1 MKHGNQKLRKR
12 LVMFLSLAT
21 GAACGLLVAEPVG
34 VPEAPAEYRRPAGWK
49 PDRFSKS
56 LQQLADA
63 CSADMERRAEAE
75 MARIEDV
82 NRKGRWHATGS
93 SLDSH
98 RCPEWF
104 QDAKLGIF
112 VDWGLWSLA
121 AWCPFHTDRPFYPDW
136 YEDRMHYDPGEDGG
150 NEWGSR
156 SYHERN
162 WGGDFRRDD
171 FIPLFQA
178 RRFDA
183 AKLCRTFRA
192 AGARYVVPFL
202 KHHSG
207 FCLWDSSWTFRDSV
221 DRGPKRDI
229 AAEFVRAC
237 RDADL
242 KFGFYYSLSEW
253 EYPFLDRDG
262 KVAVGNAGL
271 WPHRPGDV
279 PCEDPETLC
288 SGKVAVRDYRRGYSV
303 PQAVEFID
311 RYDPDLLWYDGDWDA
326 PAEYFG
332 GYDISAYFYNR
343 NEGRK
348 DVAVND
354 RYGLVS
360 PTLRGTPVA
369 KLRDRW
375 LRARRG
381 DFFTDE
387 SGDTA
392 KDLDPAKHHP
402 WEECHGISFAY
413 GNHWQEN
420 ASSVMGEAEFIRYFA
435 DIVARGGNLLLLVN
449 LDGQGAIPK
458 LQEERLL
465 QIGAWLAANGEAI
478 YGTRVCAPYKTDDVD
493 YTQSKDG
500 RAVYAIV
507 KSPSAAVTL
516 RCAVPSSASVAELVS
531 GRELEIVREEDSV
544 RVRLPDDL
552 AKARMPFVLKIK

>member
-1 MKHGNQKLRKR
+1 MERSWSVLCLN
-12 LVMFLSLAT
+12 VFSVSL
-21 GAACGLLVAEPVG
+21 LLAEVPV
-34 VPEAPAEYRRPAGWK
+34 APAEYRRPADWR
-49 PDRFSKS
+49 PDRYPKT

-63 CSADMERRAEAE
+63 HAAEMERRAERE
-75 MARIEDV
+75 MSRVDGI
-82 NRKGRWHATGS
+82 NQRGRWHATGA
-93 SLDSH
+93 SLDRH

-136 YEDRMHYDPGEDGG
+136 YEDRMHYDPGENGA

-162 WGGDFRRDD
+162 WGRDFTRDD
-171 FIPLFQA
+171 FIPLFRA

-202 KHHSG
+202 KHHGG
-207 FCLWDSSWTFRDSV
+207 FCLWNSSWTFRDSV

-229 AAEFVRAC
+229 AAEFVEAC
-237 RDADL
+237 RGESL

-253 EYPFLDRDG
+253 EYPFLGRDG
-262 KVAVGNAGL
+262 KVSVGNAGL
-271 WPHRPGDV
+271 WTHTPGDV
-279 PCEDPETLC
+279 PCADPETLC

-326 PAEYFG
+326 PAEYLG

-348 DVAVND
+348 EVAVND
-354 RYGLVS
+354 RYGLRATT
-360 PTLRGTPVA
+360 PRGTPIP

-375 LRARRG
+375 LRAHRG

-392 KDLDPAKHHP
+392 EDLDPAKHHP

-420 ASSVMGEAEFIRYFA
+420 AASVMDEGDFIRYFT
-435 DIVARGGNLLLLVN
+435 DIVAKGGNLLLLVN
-449 LDGQGAIPK
+449 LDAQGAIPK

-465 QIGAWLAANGEAI
+465 QIGAWLKANGEAI
-478 YGTRVCAPYKTDDVD
+478 FGTRPVAPYSTADVN
-493 YTQSKDG
+493 YTRAKDG
-500 RAVYAIV
+500 RATYAIV
-507 KSPSAAVTL
+507 KRPAKEATL
-516 RCAVPSSASVAELVS
+516 ACAVPDGAVITELSS
-531 GRELEIVREEDSV
+531 GRALSFVRRGGSV
-544 RVRLPDDL
+544 VVALPQDAADRPL
-552 AKARMPFVLKIK
+552 PVVLKIVKGEN